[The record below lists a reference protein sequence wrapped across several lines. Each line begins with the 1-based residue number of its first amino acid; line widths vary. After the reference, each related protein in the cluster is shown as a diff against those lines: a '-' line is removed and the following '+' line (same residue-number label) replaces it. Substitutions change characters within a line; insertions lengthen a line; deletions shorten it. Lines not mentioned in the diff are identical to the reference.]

1 MRKKNTAQDI
11 EDMKQIIREFPG
23 GTVARK
29 VSASGKLYGYD
40 FTDEQLDWLE
50 ANYVKRFKCMLIS
63 EALGINDTSLR
74 RAMDSRFASLTFEQ
88 KKLRKEREQM
98 KQKRSHKS
106 LEKELEKRRK
116 FAELE
121 ERMEEIK
128 RQECIA
134 AYNELMAKEHM
145 ERQKREQKELQKQKK
160 IDAEDAAYAAECLKR
175 FPEDRKREPIP
186 FTHAQE
192 AVRKKMWNRD
202 YLLPDDEELL
212 TDNRTNVY
220 WDEET
225 NRSEKLEH
233 DAIEAG
239 LSVIRYEDMF
249 PDMGNEMSSC
259 KGSDCNGRQFYQ
271 MSR

>member
-23 GTVARK
+23 TVARK
-29 VSASGKLYGYD
+29 VSAKGKLYGYD

-50 ANYVKRFKCMLIS
+50 ANYVKRFKCMLVA
-63 EALGINDTSLR
+63 EALGINITSLR
-74 RAMDSRFASLTFEQ
+74 RAMDSRYAMLTIEQ
-88 KKLRKEREQM
+88 KKLRNEREQK
-98 KQKRSHKS
+98 KQKRSNVT

-116 FAELE
+116 IAELE
-121 ERMEEIK
+121 ERMEEMR
-128 RQECIA
+128 RQDCIA
-134 AYNELMAKEHM
+134 AYNEAMAEEQM
-145 ERQKREQKELQKQKK
+145 ERKKKELKELRKQQKL
-160 IDAEDAAYAAECLKR
+160 DAEDAAYAAECLKR

-186 FTHAQE
+186 FTQAQV

-225 NRSEKLEH
+225 NRSEKLER

>member
-23 GTVARK
+23 TVARK
-29 VSASGKLYGYD
+29 VSAKGKLYGYD

-50 ANYVKRFKCMLIS
+50 ANYVKRFKCMLVA
-63 EALGINDTSLR
+63 EALGINITSLR
-74 RAMDSRFASLTFEQ
+74 RAMDSRYAMLTIEQ
-88 KKLRKEREQM
+88 KKLRNEREQK
-98 KQKRSHKS
+98 KQKRSNVT

-116 FAELE
+116 IAELE
-121 ERMEEIK
+121 ERMEEMR
-128 RQECIA
+128 RQDCIA
-134 AYNELMAKEHM
+134 AYNEAMAEEQM
-145 ERQKREQKELQKQKK
+145 ERKKKELKELRKQQKL
-160 IDAEDAAYAAECLKR
+160 DAEDAAYAAECLKR

-186 FTHAQE
+186 FTQAQV

-239 LSVIRYEDMF
+239 LSVIRYDEMF

>member
-1 MRKKNTAQDI
+1 MKIKNTAQDI

-23 GTVARK
+23 TVEKKIDRK
-29 VSASGKLYGYD
+29 GKLYKYA
-40 FTDEQLDWLE
+40 FTNEQLDWLD
-50 ANYVKRFKCMLIS
+50 ANYKKRFKCKVVA
-63 EALGINDTSLR
+63 EALGISNNSLSQ
-74 RAMDSRFASLTFEQ
+74 MMVDRFNALTLDRVEM
-88 KKLRKEREQM
+88 RKNLTKV
-98 KQKRSHKS
+98 KQKRSNITDN
-106 LEKELEKRRK
+106 ELEKRRK
-116 FAELE
+116 LAELE

-134 AYNELMAKEHM
+134 AYNEAMAKEHM
-145 ERQKREQKELQKQKK
+145 ERQKREQKELQKQQKL
-160 IDAEDAAYAAECLKR
+160 DAEDAAYAAECLKR
-175 FPEDRKREPIP
+175 FPEDRKRKPIP
-186 FTHAQE
+186 FTTAQE

-202 YLLPDDEELL
+202 YLLPDDDELL

-225 NRSEKLEH
+225 NRSPKLES

-259 KGSDCNGRQFYQ
+259 RGSDCNGRQFYQ

>member
-1 MRKKNTAQDI
+1 
-11 EDMKQIIREFPG
+11 
-23 GTVARK
+23 
-29 VSASGKLYGYD
+29 
-40 FTDEQLDWLE
+40 
-50 ANYVKRFKCMLIS
+50 
-63 EALGINDTSLR
+63 
-74 RAMDSRFASLTFEQ
+74 
-88 KKLRKEREQM
+88 
-98 KQKRSHKS
+98 
-106 LEKELEKRRK
+106 
-116 FAELE
+116 
-121 ERMEEIK
+121 MEELVKKTELSNVVIGG
-128 RQECIA
+128 A
-134 AYNELMAKEHM
+134 AVDSNAQVDFSYSDQTEEVLEFTVVNY
-145 ERQKREQKELQKQKK
+145 
-160 IDAEDAAYAAECLKR
+160 AEDAVYAAECLKR

-225 NRSEKLEH
+225 NRSEKLER

-259 KGSDCNGRQFYQ
+259 KGADCNGRQFYQ

>member
-1 MRKKNTAQDI
+1 MREKNTAQDI

-23 GTVARK
+23 TVEK
-29 VSASGKLYGYD
+29 KIDKNGKLYKYA
-40 FTDEQLDWLE
+40 FTNEQLDWLD
-50 ANYVKRFKCMLIS
+50 ANYVKRFKCKVVA
-63 EALGINDTSLR
+63 EALGISNNSL
-74 RAMDSRFASLTFEQ
+74 SRMMVDRSNPLTLERVELR
-88 KKLRKEREQM
+88 KKLTKD
-98 KQKRSHKS
+98 KQKHDN
-106 LEKELEKRRK
+106 ELEKRRK
-116 FAELE
+116 LAELE

-128 RQECIA
+128 RQECLA
-134 AYNELMAKEHM
+134 AYNEAMAKEHM

-186 FTHAQE
+186 FTKAQE

-202 YLLPDDEELL
+202 YLLPDDEDLL

-225 NRSEKLEH
+225 NRSEKLER

-249 PDMGNEMSSC
+249 PNMGNEMSSC

>member
-23 GTVARK
+23 TVARK
-29 VSASGKLYGYD
+29 VSAKGKLYGYD

-50 ANYVKRFKCMLIS
+50 ANYVKRFKCMLVA
-63 EALGINDTSLR
+63 EALGINITSLR
-74 RAMDSRFASLTFEQ
+74 RAMDSRYAMLTIEQ
-88 KKLRKEREQM
+88 KKLRNEREQK
-98 KQKRSHKS
+98 KQKRSNVT

-116 FAELE
+116 IAELE
-121 ERMEEIK
+121 ERMEEMR
-128 RQECIA
+128 RQDCIA
-134 AYNELMAKEHM
+134 AYNEAMAEEQM
-145 ERQKREQKELQKQKK
+145 ERKKKELKELRKQQKL
-160 IDAEDAAYAAECLKR
+160 DAEDAAYAAECLKR

-186 FTHAQE
+186 FTQAQV

-225 NRSEKLEH
+225 NRSEKLER

-259 KGSDCNGRQFYQ
+259 KGADCNGRQFYQ

>member
-1 MRKKNTAQDI
+1 
-11 EDMKQIIREFPG
+11 
-23 GTVARK
+23 
-29 VSASGKLYGYD
+29 
-40 FTDEQLDWLE
+40 
-50 ANYVKRFKCMLIS
+50 
-63 EALGINDTSLR
+63 
-74 RAMDSRFASLTFEQ
+74 
-88 KKLRKEREQM
+88 
-98 KQKRSHKS
+98 
-106 LEKELEKRRK
+106 
-116 FAELE
+116 
-121 ERMEEIK
+121 MEEMK
-128 RQECIA
+128 RQDCIA
-134 AYNELMAKEHM
+134 AYNEAMAKEHM
-145 ERQKREQKELQKQKK
+145 ERQKRDQKELRKQQKL
-160 IDAEDAAYAAECLKR
+160 DAEDALYAAECLKR

>member
-23 GTVARK
+23 TVEK
-29 VSASGKLYGYD
+29 KIDKNGKLYKFA
-40 FTDEQLDWLE
+40 FTNEQLDWLD
-50 ANYVKRFKCMLIS
+50 ANYVKRFKCKVLA
-63 EALGINDTSLR
+63 EALGISNNSL
-74 RAMDSRFASLTFEQ
+74 SRMMVDRFNALTFERVELC
-88 KKLRKEREQM
+88 KKLNEVK
-98 KQKRSHKS
+98 KKRSKKT
-106 LEKELEKRRK
+106 LDNELEKRRK
-116 FAELE
+116 LAELE

-134 AYNELMAKEHM
+134 AYNEAMAKEHM

-175 FPEDRKREPIP
+175 FPEDRKRKPIP
-186 FTHAQE
+186 FTQAQE

-225 NRSEKLEH
+225 NRSEKLES

-259 KGSDCNGRQFYQ
+259 RGSDCNGRQFYQ

>member
-23 GTVARK
+23 TIARK
-29 VSASGKLYGYD
+29 VSAKGKLYGYD

-50 ANYVKRFKCMLIS
+50 ANYVKRFKCMLVA
-63 EALGINDTSLR
+63 EALGINITSLR
-74 RAMDSRFASLTFEQ
+74 RAMDSRYVLLTIER
-88 KKLRKEREQM
+88 KKMRNEREQM
-98 KQKRSHKS
+98 KHQRSNVR

-116 FAELE
+116 IAELE
-121 ERMEEIK
+121 ERMEEMR
-128 RQECIA
+128 RQDCLA
-134 AYNELMAKEHM
+134 AYNEAMAKEHM
-145 ERQKREQKELQKQKK
+145 ERKKKELKELREKEKLEVQDKV
-160 IDAEDAAYAAECLKR
+160 YAAECLKR
-175 FPEDRKREPIP
+175 FPKDRKREPIP
-186 FTHAQE
+186 FTKAQE
-192 AVRKKMWNRD
+192 SVRKKMWNRD

-225 NRSEKLEH
+225 NRSEKLEN
-233 DAIEAG
+233 DAIAAG

-249 PDMGNEMSSC
+249 PDMGNELSSC
-259 KGSDCNGRQFYQ
+259 KGTGYNGRQFYQ

>member
-1 MRKKNTAQDI
+1 MRIKNTAQDI

-50 ANYVKRFKCMLIS
+50 ANYVKRFKCKLVS

-74 RAMDSRFASLTFEQ
+74 RAMDSRFASLTFERVEMR
-88 KKLRKEREQM
+88 KKLTKA
-98 KQKRSHKS
+98 KQKRSNITDD
-106 LEKELEKRRK
+106 ELEKRRK
-116 FAELE
+116 LAELE
-121 ERMEEIK
+121 ERMEELK
-128 RQECIA
+128 RKDCIA
-134 AYNELMAKEHM
+134 AYNEAMAKEQM
-145 ERQKREQKELQKQKK
+145 ERQKREQKELRQQQKLEEQDK
-160 IDAEDAAYAAECLKR
+160 AYAAECLKR
-175 FPEDRKREPIP
+175 FPEDRKRKPIP
-186 FTHAQE
+186 FTQAQE

-202 YLLPDDEELL
+202 YLLPDDDELL

-225 NRSEKLEH
+225 NRSEKLER

-259 KGSDCNGRQFYQ
+259 RGSYCNGRQLYQ

>member
-23 GTVARK
+23 TVEK
-29 VSASGKLYGYD
+29 KIDKNGKLYKFA
-40 FTDEQLDWLE
+40 FTNEQLDWLD
-50 ANYVKRFKCMLIS
+50 ANYVKRFKCKVLA
-63 EALGINDTSLR
+63 EALGISNNSL
-74 RAMDSRFASLTFEQ
+74 SRMMVDRFNAFTFER
-88 KKLRKEREQM
+88 KKKRNEREQI
-98 KQKRSHKS
+98 KHQRSNVR

-116 FAELE
+116 IAELE
-121 ERMEEIK
+121 ERMEEMK
-128 RQECIA
+128 RQNCIA
-134 AYNELMAKEHM
+134 AYNEAMAEEHM
-145 ERQKREQKELQKQKK
+145 ERKKKELKELREKEKLEVQDK
-160 IDAEDAAYAAECLKR
+160 AYAAECLKR
-175 FPEDRKREPIP
+175 FPKDRKRQPIP
-186 FTHAQE
+186 FTKAQE
-192 AVRKKMWNRD
+192 SVRKKMWNRD

-225 NRSEKLEH
+225 NRSPKLED
-233 DAIEAG
+233 DAIAAG

-259 KGSDCNGRQFYQ
+259 KVAGYYGRQFYQ

>member
-23 GTVARK
+23 TIARK
-29 VSASGKLYGYD
+29 VSAKGKLYGYD

-50 ANYVKRFKCMLIS
+50 ANYVKRFKCTLVA
-63 EALGINDTSLR
+63 EALGINLTSLR
-74 RAMDSRFASLTFEQ
+74 RAMDSRSNSFTFER
-88 KKLRKEREQM
+88 KKKRNEREQM
-98 KQKRSHKS
+98 KHQRSNVR

-116 FAELE
+116 IAELE
-121 ERMEEIK
+121 ERMEEMR
-128 RQECIA
+128 RQNCIS
-134 AYNELMAKEHM
+134 AYNEAMAEEHM
-145 ERQKREQKELQKQKK
+145 ERKKKELKELREKEKLEVQDK
-160 IDAEDAAYAAECLKR
+160 AYAAECLKR
-175 FPEDRKREPIP
+175 FPKDRKRQPIP
-186 FTHAQE
+186 FTKAQE
-192 AVRKKMWNRD
+192 SVRKKMWNRD

-225 NRSEKLEH
+225 NRSPKLED
-233 DAIEAG
+233 DAIAAG

-249 PDMGNEMSSC
+249 PDMGNELSSC
-259 KGSDCNGRQFYQ
+259 KVAGYNGRQFYQ

>member
-23 GTVARK
+23 TVEK
-29 VSASGKLYGYD
+29 KIDKNGKLYKFA
-40 FTDEQLDWLE
+40 FTNEQLDWLD
-50 ANYVKRFKCMLIS
+50 ANYVKRFKCKVVA
-63 EALGINDTSLR
+63 EALGISNNSL
-74 RAMDSRFASLTFEQ
+74 SRMMVDRLNALTLKRVE
-88 KKLRKEREQM
+88 LRKNLTKV
-98 KQKRSHKS
+98 KQKHSNITDN
-106 LEKELEKRRK
+106 ELEKRRK
-116 FAELE
+116 LAELE
-121 ERMEEIK
+121 ERMEEMK
-128 RQECIA
+128 RQDCIA
-134 AYNELMAKEHM
+134 AYNEAMAKEHM
-145 ERQKREQKELQKQKK
+145 ERKKREQKELEKQKK
-160 IDAEDAAYAAECLKR
+160 IDAEDAAYADECLKR

-186 FTHAQE
+186 FTMAQV

-225 NRSEKLEH
+225 NRSPKLEK
-233 DAIEAG
+233 DAIAAG

-259 KGSDCNGRQFYQ
+259 KGADCNGRQFYQ